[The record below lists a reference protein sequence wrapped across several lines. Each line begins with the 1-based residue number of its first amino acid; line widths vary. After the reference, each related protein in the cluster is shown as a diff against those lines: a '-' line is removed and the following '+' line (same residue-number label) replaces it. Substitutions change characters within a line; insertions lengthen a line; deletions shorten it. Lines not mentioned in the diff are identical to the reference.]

1 MAYTP
6 TSDAHLAYLAESAG
20 FTEWYEL
27 FLDEEFMAKAAKYH
41 NEMVKYIKAKYLTYP
56 CNDFAPDTLA
66 QDQGD
71 GIDWTLVCTTCLHH
85 KQDHNVSGIK

>member
-1 MAYTP
+1 MRPVVMDRHVAN
-6 TSDAHLAYLAESAG
+6 LGLQAG
-20 FTEWYEL
+20 MGDDWTEL
-27 FLDEEFMAKAAKYH
+27 FCDEEFMAMLQTHY
-41 NEMVKYIKAKYLTYP
+41 NQMVKYIKAKYLTYP

-66 QDQGD
+66 QDEGD